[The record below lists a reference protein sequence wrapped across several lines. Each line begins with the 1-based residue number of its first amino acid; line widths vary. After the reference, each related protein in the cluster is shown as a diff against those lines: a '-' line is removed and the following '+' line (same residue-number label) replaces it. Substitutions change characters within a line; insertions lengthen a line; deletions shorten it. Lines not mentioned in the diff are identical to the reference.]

1 MTISTSQQPRSTAQ
15 QTLTDIGL
23 TQGLKFYGDI
33 YKAGRQA
40 VANIGN
46 TIWKACKPHLGK
58 IAAGGATAA
67 ALGTGVA
74 TVGVSGMAAGGAS
87 AVSTIGASLPYIAAA
102 AGTAIGTLAAPGLI
116 KTVGGWVREGFDKV
130 TTTVDAGIKSVREC
144 LTGYRD
150 VCKAAIAA
158 GKEKNGEIK
167 VAGFKH
173 LVEATSGALLAK
185 VEANLAS
192 EGLTPNEEALLTL
205 LKERVPEILTSAG
218 NAAEEALTA
227 RQLEQGNIPNKDL
240 AAARKHIKTVSQQI
254 FEGVVEEYNTLAR
267 DDSFVH
273 NNNEV
278 PQEITGKINKIARQA
293 AEFSLVAPSLVD
305 AEEEGSSGS
314 TEKKN

>member
-1 MTISTSQQPRSTAQ
+1 MTISTSPQPRPTAQ
-15 QTLTDIGL
+15 QTLKDIGL

-33 YKAGRQA
+33 YKAARKA
-40 VANIGN
+40 VVDIGN

-58 IAAGGATAA
+58 IAAGSATAA

-116 KTVGGWVREGFDKV
+116 RTVGGWVREGFDKV

-167 VAGFKH
+167 VAGFNH
-173 LVEATSGALLAK
+173 LVEATSASLLAK
-185 VEANLAS
+185 VEANLEAD
-192 EGLTPNEEALLTL
+192 GLTENEKALLKL
-205 LKERVPEILTSAG
+205 LEERVPVILNSAG
-218 NAAEEALTA
+218 EAASQALQDKQ
-227 RQLEQGNIPNKDL
+227 RENGNVPNKDL
-240 AAARKHIKTVSQQI
+240 AAAREHIQTVSQQI
-254 FEGVVEEYNTLAR
+254 FEGVVEEYNTLASG
-267 DDSFVH
+267 DGFNDSSTSVP
-273 NNNEV
+273 NEIV
-278 PQEITGKINKIARQA
+278 EKISGIAQQA
-293 AEFSLVAPSLVD
+293 TEFSLAAPSLVE
-305 AEEEGSSGS
+305 AVEEGSPGS
-314 TEKKN
+314 NEKKN